1 MLFSYLT
8 TLSNILKKL
17 TAMIKYVSLIAFILV
32 LTGAIIK
39 TNGDATSIIVVLIT
53 ALLFA
58 VASIKSKDLQ
68 KK

>member
-1 MLFSYLT
+1 
-8 TLSNILKKL
+8 
-17 TAMIKYVSLIAFILV
+17 MIKYVSLIAFILV

-58 VASIKSKDLQ
+58 VASVKSKDLQ